1 MMLEGRGAGD
11 APTASAIVGDI
22 IQAAQNAAHP
32 MPVMREDP
40 LPVAD
45 DWQSKYFI
53 RMKAKDEPG
62 VLAEVAGLLAKEKI
76 SVSAML
82 QKDAAPDG
90 KATLIFITH
99 IASEKAVQ
107 SAVKSLNPDIC
118 RVENVIRV
126 EG

>member
-1 MMLEGRGAGD
+1 MLEGRGAGD

-22 IQAAQNAAHP
+22 VQAVLNTVHP
-32 MPVMREDP
+32 MPYMRENP

-45 DWQSKYFI
+45 DWHSRYFL

-62 VLAEVAGLLAKEKI
+62 VLAEVTGKMAKAGI
-76 SVSAML
+76 SVSAMM
-82 QKDAAPDG
+82 QKDAAADG

-99 IASEKAVQ
+99 SASEKAVQ
-107 SAVKSLNPDIC
+107 QVVKSLNPEIC
-118 RVENVIRV
+118 QVENVIRV